1 MKFRTVRNG
10 YDPEEV
16 EQYFKR
22 VRETYDETLVSQR
35 DRIFELKDALVKA
48 ENALAEYDGKKERI
62 SAAIDSA
69 LSKADEI
76 ERLTRR
82 KVAKEL
88 AALRKFHRRWV
99 GYYARMLEKYPVDDD
114 LEKAGEIDAEIS
126 RLLGEAD
133 EVPADG
139 LRSDDF
145 DPVGMIE
152 EHLAADGAEDGTDF
166 DYDAAAHPSENLG
179 QILRDLGL
187 MFGDD
192 EK

>member
-1 MKFRTVRNG
+1 MKFRTVKNG

-35 DRIFELKDALVKA
+35 DRIFELKDALVRA
-48 ENALAEYDGKKERI
+48 EKALAEYEGKKERI

-76 ERLTRR
+76 EKLTRR

-88 AALRKFHRRWV
+88 ATLRNFHRRWV
-99 GYYARMLEKYPVDDD
+99 GYYARLLEKYPLDDE
-114 LEKAGEIDAEIS
+114 LEKAGSIGDELS
-126 RLLGEAD
+126 RLLGAAE
-133 EVPADG
+133 EVPTEELRTDG
-139 LRSDDF
+139 F

-152 EHLAADGAEDGTDF
+152 EHLAAEGADDEEDF